1 MRAIIERIQFS
12 YKLSWTPPNQSGLST
27 PLAPWRHFH
36 FVLKHRDM
44 DDIIKTEKKK
54 INNFGYVKEQTQ
66 LCVMFSLGVFPFE
79 MMSVIFISRHG
90 NAQALFY
97 LLKGWL
103 WNKIFILFKFLF
115 WIPCLM
121 KHKVCTVWLQ
131 DVICCSRDMD
141 FILWPRNDVEK
152 VVCFL
157 FSRWKGDSEAEF
169 RHVEVRQL

>member
-1 MRAIIERIQFS
+1 MTSFS
-12 YKLSWTPPNQSGLST
+12 LCIKVQGHG
-27 PLAPWRHFH
+27 WRHENS
-36 FVLKHRDM
+36 K
-44 DDIIKTEKKK
+44 IKT
-54 INNFGYVKEQTQ
+54 FGYVKEQTQ
-66 LCVMFSLGVFPFE
+66 LCLMFSLGVFSFE
-79 MMSVIFISRHG
+79 MKSFIFILQHG

-115 WIPCLM
+115 WITCLI
-121 KHKVCTVWLQ
+121 KHKLCTVWLQ
-131 DVICCSRDMD
+131 DVIGCSRDMD